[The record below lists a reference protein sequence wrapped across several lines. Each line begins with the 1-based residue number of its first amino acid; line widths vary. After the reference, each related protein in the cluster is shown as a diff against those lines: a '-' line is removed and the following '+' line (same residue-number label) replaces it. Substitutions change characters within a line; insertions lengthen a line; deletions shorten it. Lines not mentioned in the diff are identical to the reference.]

1 MDTTVLNTQPATQ
14 QDRTGQRYRTLLFL
28 LCFISSALGGTVS
41 TLMAVYLP
49 VVITDLQVGASFT
62 VGSDISAYINAMFIF
77 GWAFGGFS
85 WGLISDKFGRKR
97 ALLFAI
103 AFYGLFTV
111 ATGLSPTWS
120 AVVVSRFLSG
130 FGVGGVLVVSFTLLN
145 EVWPARTRAIYTG
158 ILSIAFPV
166 GIFSAGLL
174 NYTVASWRA
183 GFLIGLMPLIL
194 ALLGIWF
201 VKESD
206 KWLAYCRE
214 NQTSEPHL
222 TSLFSATHRSSLL
235 RGSLTFGAMLIG
247 LWAIFSWLPTWVQ
260 SLIATDAP
268 HERGLS
274 MMFLGMGGLSGGFL
288 SGWLIRFLGLR
299 QSLVLCFGVCTVV
312 SFVLFKT
319 NLAFTPIIYIEILVL
334 ALFFGLSQ
342 GVLSVYIPQL
352 FPTGIRSTATGF
364 CFNIGRL
371 FTASAVLLV
380 GILVSTLGGYGNAI
394 FLFSLVFLVGL
405 LVVLFLKDKR
415 EFTPVTE

>member
-1 MDTTVLNTQPATQ
+1 METTVLNTPIATPQ
-14 QDRTGQRYRTLLFL
+14 ERTGQRYRTVLFL
-28 LCFISSALGGTVS
+28 LCFISCALGGTVS

-49 VVITDLQVGASFT
+49 VVTTDLQVGVSFK
-62 VGSDISAYINAMFIF
+62 VGSDVSAYINAMFIF
-77 GWAFGGFS
+77 GWALGGFS
-85 WGLISDKFGRKR
+85 WGVISDKFGRKK
-97 ALLFAI
+97 ALLLAI
-103 AFYGLFTV
+103 AFYGLFTL
-111 ATGLSPTWS
+111 ATGLAPTWG
-120 AVVVSRFLSG
+120 VVVLSRFLSG

-145 EVWPARTRAIYTG
+145 EVWPARSRAIYTG

-183 GFLIGLMPLIL
+183 GFLIGLVPLIL

-201 VKESD
+201 VHESD
-206 KWLAYCRE
+206 KWLAYRLQ
-214 NQTSEPHL
+214 NHQSAPPL
-222 TSLFSATHRSSLL
+222 TTLFSGAHRSALL

-268 HERGLS
+268 QERGLS
-274 MMFLGMGGLSGGFL
+274 MMFLGIGGLSGGFL

-299 QSLVLCFGVCTVV
+299 QSLVLCFGVCTVL

-319 NLAFTPIIYIEILVL
+319 NLIFTPIIYAEIMVL

-380 GILVSTLGGYGNAI
+380 GILVSKLGGYGNAI
-394 FLFSLVFLVGL
+394 FLFSLVFLIGL
-405 LVVLFLKDKR
+405 LVVLFLQDKR
-415 EFTPVTE
+415 ELTLNT